1 MPLPRKDFTGQ
12 QATISMM
19 ELRAAPGDVM
29 DRVAA
34 GMIVRVEKQGK
45 PVALIVPVDHGDD
58 VTIVHSD
65 GSISGKVPVTLRRD
79 LGGYY

>member
-19 ELRAAPGDVM
+19 ELRAAPGDVV

-34 GMIVRVEKQGK
+34 GMTVTIEKQGK
-45 PVALIVPVDHGDD
+45 PVAVLTPIDYGDD
-58 VTIVHSD
+58 VTIVHPD

-79 LGGYY
+79 LGDYY

>member
-19 ELRAAPGDVM
+19 ELRAGPGDVM

-34 GMIVRVEKQGK
+34 GMTVRVEKQGK
-45 PVALIVPVDHGDD
+45 AVALIVPPDHSHVDTVIHP
-58 VTIVHSD
+58 D

-79 LGGYY
+79 LGGHY